1 MSRALRSAVSAIAV
15 AAACSACIVESTAPR
30 GPSNVQFDETT
41 TLGYFCGEALTSWN
55 VANRETGEEAT
66 AGCEQPVLF
75 LDLAPDAVYT
85 FDIRGYRND
94 ELCWQGS
101 CQVVTAGSG
110 TVYPNCS
117 RFITH
122 LCGF

>member
-1 MSRALRSAVSAIAV
+1 MVALG
-15 AAACSACIVESTAPR
+15 AAGSACMVESSPQR

-41 TLGYFCGEALTSWN
+41 TLGYFCGDPLTSWN
-55 VANRETGEEAT
+55 VANRQTGEEGT

-75 LDLAPDAVYT
+75 LDLQPDAVYT

-101 CQVVTAGSG
+101 CEVVTASSG
-110 TVYPNCS
+110 TVYPSCA